1 MPLKVVGALVSVVVL
16 VLAWAYV
23 RYLDDEAV
31 HCGTITLNGKISPE
45 TFAKVR
51 ECLVRSE
58 AQEKTF
64 VVTGS
69 EGGDNFSALALGI
82 LIHRHEWDVEIADYC
97 LSACATFIFPAGK
110 TIYLDR
116 QAMLLFHGGPH
127 QENLL
132 EQAKTA
138 DQRSSM
144 TRARTEF
151 VTLARENKAEARTEF
166 VTHAQADKENAIG
179 PAFKTPAYL
188 EVRKFLSIRDD
199 LTGVEDIVAL
209 RRAADQFYKELG
221 VNPALPTYGQL
232 GDYESTYKSYKY
244 EGFIYRLD
252 SLRRFGIGNI
262 ELKEGEWHPEQ
273 NPLYSKAYE
282 VTYPSS
288 SSSDRIPPG

>member
-1 MPLKVVGALVSVVVL
+1 VKPFPKVVGVLVPVVVL
-16 VLAWAYV
+16 VLAWSYV
-23 RYLDDEAV
+23 RYLKDEAV
-31 HCGTITLNGKISPE
+31 YCNTITLTGGISPE

-58 AQEKTF
+58 AQKKTF

-82 LIHRHEWDVEIADYC
+82 LIHRHKWDVEIVDYC
-97 LSACATFIFPAGK
+97 LSACATFIFPAGN

-116 QAMLLFHGGPH
+116 QSMLLFHGGPH

-151 VTLARENKAEARTEF
+151 VTLGQETKAGARTEF
-166 VTHAQADKENAIG
+166 VTHAQANKENATA

-188 EVRKFLSIRDD
+188 EVRKFLSIRDG
-199 LTGVEDIVAL
+199 LSYVEEVSAL
-209 RRAADQFYKELG
+209 RNAADQFYQELG

-232 GDYESTYKSYKY
+232 GAYESTYKSYKY

-262 ELKEGEWHPEQ
+262 ELKEGEWHPDR

-282 VTYPSS
+282 VTFP
-288 SSSDRIPPG
+288 